1 MVRKG
6 YLEAGRADDSL
17 DLELGAS
24 ASGVQGRKI
33 LENSSR
39 QNSSRRGSGIFIDIF
54 YGIHTEQSKN
64 WAFTTNSDWTQCPEP
79 NYEFWKDYLNS
90 RYQTFK
96 LSGCNDIGIWKFEFV
111 SRSL

>member
-1 MVRKG
+1 LVRKG

-54 YGIHTEQSKN
+54 YGIQTEQS
-64 WAFTTNSDWTQCPEP
+64 TN
-79 NYEFWKDYLNS
+79 
-90 RYQTFK
+90 
-96 LSGCNDIGIWKFEFV
+96 
-111 SRSL
+111 